1 MSTSEKL
8 GLFRCQQ
15 FLPNSLQVAG
25 ESVAGMICG
34 PSELGWETTDV
45 FMVPAEGGNVNSE
58 GIHMKGQCHG
68 GFPYERGA

>member
-1 MSTSEKL
+1 M
-8 GLFRCQQ
+8 
-15 FLPNSLQVAG
+15 
-25 ESVAGMICG
+25 AGMICG